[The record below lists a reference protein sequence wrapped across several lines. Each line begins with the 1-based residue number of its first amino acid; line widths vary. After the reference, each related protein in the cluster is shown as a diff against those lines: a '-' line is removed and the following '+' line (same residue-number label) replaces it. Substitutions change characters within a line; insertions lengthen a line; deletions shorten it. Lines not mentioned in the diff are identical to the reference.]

1 MQTKDIARTRRGP
14 GTNYK
19 ERDTKR
25 ALRNAKARTY
35 SERVGRTVLRGARRG
50 AIFGEL
56 DLALTAESR
65 TAAPTG
71 GLANTNSSLSVAG
84 AQGDGFPSM
93 FLDMNAVDKRLNSQ
107 HSSRNEG
114 VWRSGQL

>member
-1 MQTKDIARTRRGP
+1 VEDRELTRKNETP
-14 GTNYK
+14 S
-19 ERDTKR
+19 
-25 ALRNAKARTY
+25 ALRNAKAGTY
-35 SERVGRTVLRGARRG
+35 SERFGRTVLKGARRG

-65 TAAPTG
+65 TAAATG
-71 GLANTNSSLSVAG
+71 GLANTNSSPSVAG
-84 AQGDGFPSM
+84 AQGDGFPSKS
-93 FLDMNAVDKRLNSQ
+93 LDMNAVDKRLNSQ